1 MAILH
6 NQIRVRIGY
15 NYEKLSNNRPSI
27 WKCLDCG
34 YEGAFII
41 EDGELAEK
49 MPERYQKRC
58 NIIDWAEEE
67 RRMDNWDGSTD
78 NWPKILENHM

>member
-1 MAILH
+1 MKCCPKCGSTNINPL
-6 NQIRVRIGY
+6 VFY
-15 NYEKLSNNRPSI
+15 RPSI

-41 EDGELAEK
+41 EDSELVGK
-49 MPERYQKRC
+49 RQERYQKRC

-67 RRMDNWDGSTD
+67 RCLDNWDGSTD
-78 NWPKILENHM
+78 NWPKIFEDYMGLRL